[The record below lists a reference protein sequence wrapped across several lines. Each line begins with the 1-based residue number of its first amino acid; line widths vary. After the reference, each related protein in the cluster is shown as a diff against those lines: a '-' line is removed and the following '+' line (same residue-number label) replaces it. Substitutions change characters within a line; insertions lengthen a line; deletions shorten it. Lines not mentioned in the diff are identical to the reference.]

1 MTQIVNCLKTGKAL
15 PGITLLGML
24 AGWAAGNWA
33 GPRALMIAAY
43 TAAYVAGGYF
53 GLRARLQALR
63 RGVVEIDL
71 LMVLAACGAA
81 VVGQP
86 FEGGLLLFL
95 FSLSNAMQSYS
106 FGRTKTAVEALI
118 RLRPNKA
125 LVVTTGC
132 TQEMLVEQIGR
143 AHV

>member
-1 MTQIVNCLKTGKAL
+1 MGARVRPLTATTADGL
-15 PGITLLGML
+15 PTSTVTIKFWLAGITLLGML

-33 GPRALMIAAY
+33 GPRALLIAAY

-53 GLRARLQALR
+53 GLRASLQALR

-71 LMVLAACGAA
+71 LMVLEACGAA

-106 FGRTKTAVEALI
+106 FGRTKNAE
-118 RLRPNKA
+118 
-125 LVVTTGC
+125 
-132 TQEMLVEQIGR
+132 IGR
-143 AHV
+143 ASCRERV